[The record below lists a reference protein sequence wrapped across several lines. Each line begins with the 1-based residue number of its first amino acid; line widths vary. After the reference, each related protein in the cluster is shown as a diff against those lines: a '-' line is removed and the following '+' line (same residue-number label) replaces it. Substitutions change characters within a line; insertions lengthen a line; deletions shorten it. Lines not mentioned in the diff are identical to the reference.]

1 MTDGEGRMGQVLR
14 IATGP
19 LAALTD
25 RVPADKVVTGE
36 PVTGLRSVHEDEGR
50 GLYAGVWESSV
61 GAWRVA
67 YTEDEVCV
75 LVAGRARLI
84 SESGVTQDFAA
95 GDAFLIQRGFTG
107 IWETVEPVRKIYV
120 ILL

>member
-1 MTDGEGRMGQVLR
+1 MGQVVR

-25 RVPADKVVTGE
+25 RVPADKVVTGD
-36 PVTGLRSVHEDEGR
+36 PVTGLRSAHEDEGR
-50 GLYAGVWESSV
+50 GFYAGVWESSV
-61 GAWRVA
+61 GSWRVA

-84 SESGVTQDFAA
+84 SETGATQDFAA

>member
-1 MTDGEGRMGQVLR
+1 MGRVLR

-25 RVPADKVVTGE
+25 RVPADRIVTGE
-36 PVTGLRSVHEDEGR
+36 PITGLRSAHADDAR

-61 GAWRVA
+61 GAWRVS

-84 SESGVTQDFAA
+84 SDAGETQDFAA
-95 GDAFLIQRGFTG
+95 GDAFLIPRGFAG
-107 IWETVEPVRKIYV
+107 VWETVEPVRKIYV

>member
-1 MTDGEGRMGQVLR
+1 MGQVLR

-36 PVTGLRSVHEDEGR
+36 PVTGLRSVHEDEAR